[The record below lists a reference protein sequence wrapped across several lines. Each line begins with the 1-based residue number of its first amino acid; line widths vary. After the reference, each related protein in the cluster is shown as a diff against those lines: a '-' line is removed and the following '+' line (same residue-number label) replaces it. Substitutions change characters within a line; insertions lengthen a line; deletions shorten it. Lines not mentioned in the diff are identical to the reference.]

1 MDAPSASDPK
11 VTVLL
16 AGPGTEEVFHQMQA
30 PFQADA
36 RFSITSIATTWDI
49 FMQNLAQ
56 MRPALVVL
64 QTDLAPGADALLQ
77 RLSEMQVWQGVAILV
92 IPQALRDLRPTYEK
106 SSVVRAT
113 YIAPANWGEIAQ
125 SGFAAAMNERARL
138 AAAAPLQQAYSPRIV
153 SGPGA
158 TRVIAFLSATGGT
171 GRSTIAENLA
181 YELKFRR
188 SVNTLLLSFD
198 LPPAAVSHLRLRYA
212 PNAIEYFARPGD
224 GFAAAIQSRE
234 GLDVI
239 VAPENSIE
247 YQRAADHSTSN
258 KSGPSSIYSLVMTAG
273 MRNYAAVLLDLPA
286 GEQLWSL
293 QGLMAANTA
302 VIVSRCTLADM
313 TAARHS
319 MVLLLERLI
328 NEHRVPREAIYLVLN
343 QVSDN
348 SLISPREFHD
358 ELANG
363 YGWAPPVAAV
373 IPYLP
378 AISQAQDSQVPAVTR
393 VEGLAKAMRN
403 LAEALYPGIASE
415 ENGSNGHYSKS
426 RLRIPHFHFT

>member
-1 MDAPSASDPK
+1 MDAPAVAEPK

-16 AGPGTEEVFHQMQA
+16 AGPGNEEVFRQMQA
-30 PFQADA
+30 PFLADA
-36 RFSITSIATTWDI
+36 RLSINAIATTWEI
-49 FMQNLAQ
+49 FTQNLAQ

-64 QTDLAPGADALLQ
+64 QTDLAPGADALIQ
-77 RLSEMQVWQGVAILV
+77 KLSEMQVWQGVAILV
-92 IPQALRDLRPTYEK
+92 IPQVWRDLRATYEK

-125 SGFAAAMNERARL
+125 AGFAAAMNERARL
-138 AAAAPLQQAYSPRIV
+138 AAAAPLQQAYSPRTPN
-153 SGPGA
+153 GAGA
-158 TRVIAFLSATGGT
+158 TRMVAFLSATGGT
-171 GRSTIAENLA
+171 GRSTIAESLA

-188 SVNTLLLSFD
+188 SANTLLLSFD
-198 LPPAAVSHLRLRYA
+198 LPPAAVSHLKLRYV
-212 PNAIEYFARPGD
+212 PNAVEYFTRPGD

-239 VAPENSIE
+239 VAPENSVD
-247 YQRAADHSTSN
+247 YQRAAEHSTSN
-258 KSGPSSIYSLVMTAG
+258 KSGPSSIYSLAMAAWT
-273 MRNYAAVLLDLPA
+273 RSYAAVLLDLPA
-286 GEQLWSL
+286 GEQVWSL

-313 TAARHS
+313 TAARHV

-328 NEHRVPREAIYLVLN
+328 NEHRIPRESIYLVLN
-343 QVSDN
+343 QVSEN
-348 SLISPREFHD
+348 SPITPREFHD

-378 AISQAQDSQVPAVTR
+378 AISQAQDSQVPAVTK

-403 LAEALYPGIASE
+403 LAEALFPGSAQAQE
-415 ENGSNGHYSKS
+415 GNNGHNGKA
-426 RLRIPHFHFT
+426 RFRFPTFRFT